1 MQKKEI
7 DFISP
12 CPVVNCPNSKSP
24 YVWTHNECGGKEK
37 IDSFGYIRC
46 CKCGEKGQIV
56 DWNFD
61 CTHHEYKANSS
72 IGKYSALFVCS
83 MISDKDFVSSILME
97 ITKQLANQPSSN
109 EQQENPQQQEQQQQQ
124 QQPTP
129 NKVDDLLPSILREDT
144 SQPSQKEQFEQI
156 ELICAC
162 PCKEC
167 RNKQNNNEIT
177 WKHKRCKGSLYLD
190 EKCMVNCD
198 QCGTKSTL
206 TSFMFDCKTQHATE
220 EFGSVNYDIGT
231 YLSMFSQIKAL
242 QTKNLFLS
250 KLMTTIFTQINSS

>member
-24 YVWTHNECGGKEK
+24 YVWTHHECGGKEK

-83 MISDKDFVSSILME
+83 MISDKDFVSSILIE

-109 EQQENPQQQEQQQQQ
+109 EQQEKPQQQQQQQQ

-129 NKVDDLLPSILREDT
+129 NKVDDSLPSILREDT
-144 SQPSQKEQFEQI
+144 SQPSEKEQFEQI

-167 RNKQNNNEIT
+167 RKKQNNNEIT
-177 WKHKRCKGSLYLD
+177 WKHKSCKGSLYLD
-190 EKCMVNCD
+190 EKCIVNCE
-198 QCGTKSTL
+198 QCGTKSKL
-206 TSFMFDCKTQHATE
+206 TSFMFDCKTQHAME
-220 EFGSVNYDIGT
+220 EFESVNYDIGT

>member
-109 EQQENPQQQEQQQQQ
+109 EQKENPQQQEQQQQQ

-177 WKHKRCKGSLYLD
+177 WKHKLCKGSLYLD

-198 QCGTKSTL
+198 QCGIKSTL
-206 TSFMFDCKTQHATE
+206 TSFIFDCKTQHATE
-220 EFGSVNYDIGT
+220 EFDSVNYDIGT